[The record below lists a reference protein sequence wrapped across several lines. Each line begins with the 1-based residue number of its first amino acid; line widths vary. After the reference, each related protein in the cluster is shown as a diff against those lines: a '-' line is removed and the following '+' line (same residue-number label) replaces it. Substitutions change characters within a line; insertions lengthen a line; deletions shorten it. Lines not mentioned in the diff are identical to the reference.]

1 MPTYE
6 YRCTRCHYKFETV
19 HRVGESVDRCERCGG
34 PVRRVFSPPALI
46 FKGSGFYVT
55 DHRKTPPP
63 SDGDGK
69 GSGTAKGTADKGTTD
84 KGTAD
89 KGTTEAKTEPKSK
102 AKTSGSGDAGNT
114 APIAGDGKKAS

>member
-6 YRCTRCHYKFETV
+6 YRCTRCHYQFEIV
-19 HRVGESVDRCERCGG
+19 HGVGESVDRCERCGG

-55 DHRKTPPP
+55 DHRKTPAP

-69 GSGTAKGTADKGTTD
+69 GSGTD
-84 KGTAD
+84 KGTAGKGTTD

-102 AKTSGSGDAGNT
+102 AKTSASGGAGDA
-114 APIAGDGKKAS
+114 APSAGDGKKAS

>member
-6 YRCTRCHYKFETV
+6 YRCSRCQYQFETV
-19 HRVGESVDRCERCGG
+19 HGVGESVDRCERCGG
-34 PVRRVFSPPALI
+34 PVRRVFSAPSLI

-69 GSGTAKGTADKGTTD
+69 ASGTDKDHKDATGKGTTD
-84 KGTAD
+84 
-89 KGTTEAKTEPKSK
+89 AKTEPKSK
-102 AKTSGSGDAGNT
+102 AKTSESGGAGNV
-114 APIAGDGKKAS
+114 APSAGDGKKAS